1 MLELEG
7 VVRERAQRLIEA
19 DGLAV
24 CATASRGL
32 FELLAL
38 QPGFDW
44 IVVGTRG
51 AEDLSRLKLERF
63 ERLILL
69 VPVSSPRALRT
80 FRLGWPAAVLVDRRL
95 EDPDSFRPAL
105 GRSAGPQPAATGGDP
120 VREAFETFGLS
131 ERQLEVL
138 RAALLG
144 AAPDAIGRDL
154 FISERTVRNH
164 LHAIYRATGTSG
176 RRELLGRFVQALLD

>member
-1 MLELEG
+1 MLERDS
-7 VVRERAQRLIEA
+7 VVRERAQRLLEA

-24 CATASRGL
+24 CSTGSPEL
-32 FELLAL
+32 FEQIA
-38 QPGFDW
+38 QSQGFEW
-44 IVVGTRG
+44 IVVGAAG
-51 AEDLSRLKLERF
+51 AGDLAPLKLERLA
-63 ERLILL
+63 RLVLL
-69 VPVSSPRALRT
+69 VPGTEPHRLRS
-80 FRLGWPAAVLVDRRL
+80 FRLRWPEAVLVDRRL
-95 EDPDSFRPAL
+95 EDPDCLRRAIGPSERPKAI
-105 GRSAGPQPAATGGDP
+105 AARGDP
-120 VREAFETFGLS
+120 AREAFGSFGLS

-176 RRELLGRFVQALLD
+176 RRELLGRFVQTLLG